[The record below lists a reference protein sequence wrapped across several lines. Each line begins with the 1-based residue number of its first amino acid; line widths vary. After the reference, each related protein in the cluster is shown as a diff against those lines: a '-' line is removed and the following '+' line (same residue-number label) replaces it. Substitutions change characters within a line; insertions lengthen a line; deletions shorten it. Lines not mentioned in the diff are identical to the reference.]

1 MALLATPAA
10 HRTAMQSIATP
21 HRTRRCHIFPGG
33 GPQESC
39 GPKQYVG
46 QRADTKEKPKVN
58 AIKEARRFIERQ
70 PEHPTARVLSRLV
83 LALETSHSF
92 ELVTLYD
99 LDYDGFQLALDI
111 LREWRLDRYYAG
123 KAKLFDLSVQV
134 SEMSQAPA
142 QAAAPPAP

>member
-1 MALLATPAA
+1 M
-10 HRTAMQSIATP
+10 
-21 HRTRRCHIFPGG
+21 
-33 GPQESC
+33 
-39 GPKQYVG
+39 
-46 QRADTKEKPKVN
+46 N

-70 PEHPTARVLSRLV
+70 PDHPTARVLSRLV

-123 KAKLFDLSVQV
+123 KAKLFDLSMQV
-134 SEMSQAPA
+134 NELALAPA
-142 QAAAPPAP
+142 PAAPAP

>member
-1 MALLATPAA
+1 M
-10 HRTAMQSIATP
+10 
-21 HRTRRCHIFPGG
+21 
-33 GPQESC
+33 
-39 GPKQYVG
+39 
-46 QRADTKEKPKVN
+46 N

-70 PEHPTARVLSRLV
+70 PDHPTARVLSRLV

-92 ELVTLYD
+92 ELVTLYE

-142 QAAAPPAP
+142 EASPPTAS

>member
-1 MALLATPAA
+1 MPGLAVVAA
-10 HRTAMQSIATP
+10 S
-21 HRTRRCHIFPGG
+21 
-33 GPQESC
+33 
-39 GPKQYVG
+39 
-46 QRADTKEKPKVN
+46 
-58 AIKEARRFIERQ
+58 
-70 PEHPTARVLSRLV
+70 
-83 LALETSHSF
+83 SHSF

-142 QAAAPPAP
+142 QAEAAAPPAP